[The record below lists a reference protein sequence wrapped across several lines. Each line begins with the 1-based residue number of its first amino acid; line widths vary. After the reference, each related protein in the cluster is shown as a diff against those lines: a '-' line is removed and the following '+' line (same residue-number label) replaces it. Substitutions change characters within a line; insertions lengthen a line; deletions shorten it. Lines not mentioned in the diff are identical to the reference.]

1 MMNHFIPLKSIGQSF
16 KECLNCGLIIPKKD
30 TTIIFYDNDFLKV
43 KMKELKESFP
53 ENTIHASAVKANPLV
68 KILKKVKAFGFG
80 AEVASEGELFL
91 AQKAGFG
98 SNQIIFDSPAK
109 TTDELTNA
117 LKNHIYINADS
128 LMELD
133 RIAKLKQEIESKSPI
148 GLRINPQVGLGKIAS
163 TSLAGEYSKFGVPI
177 NPYSDKI
184 IDYFIHFKWLK
195 GIHMHIGSQGC
206 EMQLLL
212 NGIDKGLQIIK
223 EINKKLKSKNRKVEF
238 LDIGGGLPVSYHH
251 NQNPPDIK
259 IYGQEIKNLLIK
271 YNLENLNLITEF
283 GRYLHVNSG
292 YIITKVEY
300 VKHYPNDNTL
310 IVHAGAD
317 LLLRECLN
325 PGQWF
330 HEISLLDQEG
340 NPKKSETLKK
350 YHIAGPLCF
359 ANDIVARDEKLPK
372 AVEGDYLVIHDTGGY
387 TFGMWSKYVSRSFP
401 KVIGKEG
408 NDYSMIKERE
418 TVEDIFRFWN
428 G

>member
-1 MMNHFIPLKSIGQSF
+1 MKHYIPLKSIGQSF
-16 KECLNCGLIIPKKD
+16 SECINQELINPEKD
-30 TTIIFYDNDFLKV
+30 TTIIFYDNDFLKI

-53 ENTIHASAVKANPLV
+53 ESTLHTSAVKANPLV
-68 KILKKVKAFGFG
+68 KILKKVKALGFG

-91 AQKAGFG
+91 AQKAGF
-98 SNQIIFDSPAK
+98 SNQQIIFDSPAK
-109 TTDELTNA
+109 TYSELAFA
-117 LKNHIYINADS
+117 LKNHIHINADS

-133 RIAKLKQEIESKSPI
+133 RIAEIKKQVSSESKV
-148 GLRINPQVGLGKIAS
+148 GLRINPQVGTGKIAS
-163 TSLAGEYSKFGVPI
+163 TSLAGEYSKFGVPLKHYKDEII
-177 NPYSDKI
+177 N
-184 IDYFIHFKWLK
+184 YFKMYDWLN

-212 NGIDKGLQIIK
+212 SGIEKGLQLIND
-223 EINKKLKSKNRKVEF
+223 INKALQNKNRAIYF
-238 LDIGGGLPVSYHH
+238 FDIGGGLPVSYHH
-251 NQNPPDIK
+251 NQKSPNIK
-259 IYGQEIKNLLIK
+259 VYGSEIKKLLKK
-271 YNLENLNLITEF
+271 YKLEKLKLITEF

-310 IVHAGAD
+310 IVNAGAD

-325 PGQWF
+325 PGEWF
-330 HEISLLDQEG
+330 HEISLLDKEG

-359 ANDIVARDEKLPK
+359 ANDIVARGIELPE
-372 AVEGDYLVIHDTGGY
+372 ASDGDYLVIRDTGGY
-387 TFGMWSKYVSRSFP
+387 TFSMWSKYVSRLFP
-401 KVIGKEG
+401 KIIGKEA
-408 NDYSMIKERE
+408 NDYSIIKERE